1 MLKQRIS
8 AAMLSFA
15 LVCAPIM
22 TLTYSPKTEASGI
35 PTVDIAALI
44 QKLVQY
50 AQVLRDYSEQLYQSQ
65 VVANEYVQKLREMEQ
80 IYREYEHTLNQI
92 KGIRDYVDNQEWKDI
107 LRQIEIDFPLNPLD
121 SHWDDWGVQIY
132 TEDGV
137 IDVDEAV
144 GSAYK
149 RIRDLDTVYED
160 IETVFTSQ
168 DAKDQQREEARRHFL
183 KSREATQQKYAAE
196 VFTRRSENLST
207 ALRDLAEKRE
217 ILATA
222 DESELATLQIIAMQ
236 QELDLHYKEANQELM
251 IKMFDMSNQESMERK
266 NRESYVYDMMLLDKL
281 EVASQ
286 TPYEADPSRTTT
298 AGF

>member
-1 MLKQRIS
+1 MFKRLNVALLS
-8 AAMLSFA
+8 AVLI
-15 LVCAPIM
+15 CTPIM
-22 TLTYSPKTEASGI
+22 TMTYSPRTEASGI

-50 AQVLRDYSEQLYQSQ
+50 AQILRDYSEQLYQSQ

-137 IDVDEAV
+137 IDVDEAI
-144 GSAYK
+144 GNTYK

-168 DAKDQQREEARRHFL
+168 DARDQQREEARRHFL
-183 KSREATQQKYAAE
+183 KSREATQQKYATE
-196 VFTRRSENLST
+196 VFTRQNENLST

-217 ILATA
+217 VLATV

-236 QELDLHYKEANQELM
+236 QELDLHYKKANQELM

-281 EVASQ
+281 EVAGQ
-286 TPYEADPSRTTT
+286 DPYQADPSRTRT